1 MQKEKYSLAS
11 RDRPSKMKRISG
23 RLWEVV
29 AFKNRITGG
38 VSSEKRSGHFY
49 FNAISKLRHVYFQ
62 VHVVYSK

>member
-1 MQKEKYSLAS
+1 MQKEKYSLAF
-11 RDRPSKMKRISG
+11 RNRPSKMKRISG

-38 VSSEKRSGHFY
+38 LFQEEVWALLL
-49 FNAISKLRHVYFQ
+49 NAISKLRHVYFQ